1 MNEIVIYVI
10 IAVTALNALCQTYLY
25 IKNKTY
31 FGSALFSVFC
41 FAWIVVILII
51 PIQHRKS
58 QAIEEMKI
66 LTEQSEEK
74 EEIGE

>member
-31 FGSALFSVFC
+31 FGSTLFSIFC
-41 FAWIVVILII
+41 FLWIVVTLLI
-51 PIQHRKS
+51 PIQHRKT

-66 LTEQSEEK
+66 LTEQSVEK
-74 EEIGE
+74 EGIGE

>member
-31 FGSALFSVFC
+31 FGSTLFSIFC
-41 FAWIVVILII
+41 FLWIAVTLLI
-51 PIQHRKS
+51 PIQHRKA

-66 LTEQSEEK
+66 LTEQSVEK
-74 EEIGE
+74 EGIGE